1 MQVAVA
7 YQLVCNDGGYNYN
20 PIFKYTTEIII

>member
-7 YQLVCNDGGYNYN
+7 YQLVCNDGGYNNN
-20 PIFKYTTEIII
+20 PILKYIIEIII